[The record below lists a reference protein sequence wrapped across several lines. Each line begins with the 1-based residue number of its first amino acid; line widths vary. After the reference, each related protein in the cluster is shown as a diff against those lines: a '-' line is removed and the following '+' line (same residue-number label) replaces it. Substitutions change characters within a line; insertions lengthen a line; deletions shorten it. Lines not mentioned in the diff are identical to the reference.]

1 VLPKS
6 FRLKEQEEIKTV
18 LRSKTSTKTSHLL
31 IKLLK
36 SDLPNFR
43 ITIIISKK
51 IFKRANKRNRIR
63 RKVIALFQELKYND
77 RLPPFTSCIIQV
89 QNKNVI
95 SQTVAQLQTEIIPEM
110 STLYS
115 KLLKQNQPKK
125 LPN

>member
-1 VLPKS
+1 VLPKN
-6 FRLKEQEEIKTV
+6 FRLKEQDEIKTV
-18 LRSKTSTKTSHLL
+18 LRSKTSAKTQHLL

-77 RLPPFTSCIIQV
+77 RLPPFTSCIIQI

-95 SQTVAQLQTEIIPEM
+95 TKSITELKSEIIPEM
-110 STLYS
+110 STLYT
-115 KLLKQNQPKK
+115 KMLKQNQPKK
-125 LPN
+125 MPN

>member
-1 VLPKS
+1 VLPKNY
-6 FRLKEQEEIKTV
+6 RLKEQDEIKTV
-18 LRSKTSTKTSHLL
+18 LRSKISIKTAHLL

-43 ITIIISKK
+43 ITVIISKK

-63 RKVIALFQELKYND
+63 RKVIALFQDLKYND
-77 RLPPFTSCIIQV
+77 RLPPFISCIIQV

-95 SQTVAQLQTEIIPEM
+95 TQSVTQLQTEIIPEM
-110 STLYS
+110 STLYT
-115 KLLKQNQPKK
+115 KMLKQNLTKK